1 MPASPTHTPAPSSDS
16 PQTLDRGGYR
26 LGGGADGIC
35 RHPPPTHRFFPQVL
49 PRHWTVGGI
58 APGGGADGEG
68 GMCPLPCLCFQYAGI
83 PHPRRKMPRESR
95 IRESEPTLRHPL
107 QTRPIH
113 WTVGSIASGGGG
125 HAPPPLSLLP
135 ICRHPPPRPSRGQSW
150 RYPGKAVSGAYPQT
164 LDRGRYRP
172 WGRGRRG
179 GGHVPPPLS
188 LLSTCRHPPPRPSR
202 GQSWRYPGKAVSG
215 AYPQTLDRG
224 RYRLGG
230 RGRRGGGHVPPPL
243 SLLPICRHPPPQ
255 EEDAQGKSYPG
266 ERPHTP
272 APSSGSPHTLDRGEY
287 RPWGRGRRGGG
298 MRPLPC
304 LYFQHAGIPH
314 PRRKIPGEDRIRES
328 RPTHQLPL
336 QTRPWGRGRRTPL
349 NGR

>member
-95 IRESEPTLRHPL
+95 IRESEPTHRLPL
-107 QTRPIH
+107 QTRPRH
-113 WTVGSIASGGGG
+113 WTVGGIAPGGG
-125 HAPPPLSLLP
+125 A
-135 ICRHPPPRPSRGQSW
+135 
-150 RYPGKAVSGAYPQT
+150 
-164 LDRGRYRP
+164 D
-172 WGRGRRG
+172 
-179 GGHVPPPLS
+179 
-188 LLSTCRHPPPRPSR
+188 
-202 GQSWRYPGKAVSG
+202 
-215 AYPQTLDRG
+215 
-224 RYRLGG
+224 
-230 RGRRGGGHVPPPL
+230 
-243 SLLPICRHPPPQ
+243 
-255 EEDAQGKSYPG
+255 G
-266 ERPHTP
+266 E
-272 APSSGSPHTLDRGEY
+272 
-287 RPWGRGRRGGG
+287 GG
-298 MRPLPC
+298 MCPLPC